1 MNICPPKQEGE
12 GEDSKDC
19 GIKSDKGF
27 CSMNERKGDVSL
39 KFVFLQANFVLL
51 LMLTDVDRFQENKQR
66 RIMEEKAELRRR
78 QKEAGQKRN
87 SSKYRHST
95 SKVLKCT
102 GLNSKPKPKVSLC
115 VALFQIVKLFTP
127 QNYFHQV
134 IKNK

>member
-19 GIKSDKGF
+19 GIY
-27 CSMNERKGDVSL
+27 VSL

-87 SSKYRHST
+87 SSKYMVR
-95 SKVLKCT
+95 
-102 GLNSKPKPKVSLC
+102 PKS
-115 VALFQIVKLFTP
+115 
-127 QNYFHQV
+127 
-134 IKNK
+134 

>member
-1 MNICPPKQEGE
+1 MK
-12 GEDSKDC
+12 
-19 GIKSDKGF
+19 
-27 CSMNERKGDVSL
+27 ERKGDVSL

-51 LMLTDVDRFQENKQR
+51 RMLTDVDRFQENKQR

-102 GLNSKPKPKVSLC
+102 VLNSNRNQKYLC
-115 VALFQIVKLFTP
+115 VLLYSRSLNSLHCKITCTK
-127 QNYFHQV
+127 
-134 IKNK
+134 